1 MWIQRHAITIMFNRT
16 TIFNQN
22 HTCLKVDPISLKV
35 NPLQYLWSQK
45 GERTSMRTMELKCI
59 HQNTLSTCAG
69 KDHCQ
74 GMQKQNRKRSVSWF
88 GLFWLVVFLFFCC
101 ACICRY
107 TQGKCILPF
116 AIWLSGLLISDAPLF
131 CILLMWGQQC
141 VYPNTSC
148 CSGNACKILL
158 LIVVAYRLRCA
169 FSYPSA
175 AFSLK

>member
-74 GMQKQNRKRSVSWF
+74 EMQKQNRKGSVSCLGVSSVG
-88 GLFWLVVFLFFCC
+88 GLV
-101 ACICRY
+101 
-107 TQGKCILPF
+107 
-116 AIWLSGLLISDAPLF
+116 LF
-131 CILLMWGQQC
+131 CFYYFIFIFLLCLHLQIHTGRVHHSFCSMAFWSFHIRRTPVLYLAYVGIAMC
-141 VYPNTSC
+141 VP
-148 CSGNACKILL
+148 KHVMLL
-158 LIVVAYRLRCA
+158 WKCL
-169 FSYPSA
+169 
-175 AFSLK
+175 

>member
-74 GMQKQNRKRSVSWF
+74 EMQKQNRKRSVSWF
-88 GLFWLVVFLFFCC
+88 GLFWLVVFLFF
-101 ACICRY
+101 AV
-107 TQGKCILPF
+107 LAF
-116 AIWLSGLLISDAPLF
+116 ADTHRESASFLLQYGFL
-131 CILLMWGQQC
+131 
-141 VYPNTSC
+141 V
-148 CSGNACKILL
+148 
-158 LIVVAYRLRCA
+158 
-169 FSYPSA
+169 FSYQTHPCFVSRLCGDSNVCTQTLHVA
-175 AFSLK
+175 LEMLVKY

>member
-74 GMQKQNRKRSVSWF
+74 EMQKQNHKRSVCLDLVF
-88 GLFWLVVFLFFCC
+88 FWLVGFFVCSFALLAFADTHRESASFLLQ
-101 ACICRY
+101 Y
-107 TQGKCILPF
+107 GIL
-116 AIWLSGLLISDAPLF
+116 
-131 CILLMWGQQC
+131 
-141 VYPNTSC
+141 
-148 CSGNACKILL
+148 
-158 LIVVAYRLRCA
+158 A
-169 FSYPSA
+169 FSYQTHPCFVSCLCGDSNVCTQILHVA
-175 AFSLK
+175 LEMLVKYCCLEWLHTD

>member
-1 MWIQRHAITIMFNRT
+1 MWIQRHAITVMFNRT

-45 GERTSMRTMELKCI
+45 GERTNMRTMELKCI

-74 GMQKQNRKRSVSWF
+74 EMQKQNRKRSAC
-88 GLFWLVVFLFFCC
+88 LVVGFSLVAVFFLFVCLFCC

-107 TQGKCILPF
+107 TQGECIIPFWSFQIRRTPVLYLAYVGIAMCVTKHFMLLWKCL
-116 AIWLSGLLISDAPLF
+116 
-131 CILLMWGQQC
+131 
-141 VYPNTSC
+141 
-148 CSGNACKILL
+148 
-158 LIVVAYRLRCA
+158 
-169 FSYPSA
+169 
-175 AFSLK
+175 